1 MGVCHYTPGSFLL
14 CKFQLCIRISVQLTL
29 QELLKFIALL
39 NAVRKNMSLRA
50 SAHTGVAIP
59 IDFRVESANLMGVAT
74 PFCGM
79 ARDDSLFITAR

>member
-39 NAVRKNMSLRA
+39 NAVRKNMSL
-50 SAHTGVAIP
+50 
-59 IDFRVESANLMGVAT
+59 
-74 PFCGM
+74 
-79 ARDDSLFITAR
+79 